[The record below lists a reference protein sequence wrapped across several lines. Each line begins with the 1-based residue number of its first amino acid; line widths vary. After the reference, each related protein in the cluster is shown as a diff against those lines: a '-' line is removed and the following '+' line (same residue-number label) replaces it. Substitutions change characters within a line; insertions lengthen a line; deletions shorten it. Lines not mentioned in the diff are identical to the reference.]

1 MTVGVVGVS
10 GEAQPTTGPGWNRG
24 PSLVSALWRYRWAVL
39 AVTLISALAG
49 FIYTA
54 VRPPVFEAS
63 GRVIVTSPHDR
74 TLFRNERGVPFVE
87 MARYLDTQ
95 ADQMTS
101 PDVLARAAELL
112 DGRFRPRQLQT
123 LVEAESS
130 PTTFAL
136 TVRAR
141 HEEPAT
147 AADVVNAVIQAYQDV
162 EAAQVQAQMEASVA
176 QLAALQ
182 ADIQQRLDALN
193 AEQGSDPGVQGERD
207 RLSNELAELQTR
219 AGQVRVDAA
228 VYGAGIER
236 TEPAIVPEQPASE
249 TPRRMAAFFGLL
261 GFLAALIVAFWRSE
275 RIQVIESPDDA
286 AAVVDAPL
294 VGVLSTRHADTLTA
308 AATVVTAPDSS
319 QAREHQIIASK
330 VALLGGESEP
340 RVVLVTS
347 PEDTPG
353 KSVTALNL
361 ALSAALDHRAVILA
375 DVDAAGRLT
384 GLLGA
389 DDKCGVS
396 DLIARSTD
404 GDVGDC
410 VAAVEEFSAVDG
422 FRFIPVGTAV
432 GSGRGITA
440 TPQLAKL
447 LARLLQETDLIVLD
461 GPPLLRA
468 PTATRLAADTDG
480 VVVMVVDRGTGSE
493 DLRRAAG
500 LIQLAKASFVGYVF
514 DRSRRPRRW
523 WRRRLD
529 PILQGLGLT
538 DEPIRDRA
546 PSGSTAGPRSAEG
559 RPAT

>member
-39 AVTLISALAG
+39 AVTLISAFAG

-74 TLFRNERGVPFVE
+74 TLFRNERGVPFVD

-112 DGRFRPRQLQT
+112 EGRFRPRQLQM

-141 HEEPAT
+141 HEEPST

-162 EAAQVQAQMEASVA
+162 EAAQVQAQLEASVA

-193 AEQGSDPGVQGERD
+193 AEQGDPGVQGERD

-249 TPRRMAAFFGLL
+249 TPRRMAALFGLL

-275 RIQVIESPDDA
+275 RIQVIASPDDA

-294 VGVLSTRHADTLTA
+294 VGVLSTRQADTLTA

-347 PEDTPG
+347 PEDTSG

-410 VAAVEEFSAVDG
+410 VAAVEELSAVDG
-422 FRFIPVGTAV
+422 FRFIPVGTAA
-432 GSGRGITA
+432 GGGARGISG

-480 VVVMVVDRGTGSE
+480 VVVMVVDRGTRSE
-493 DLRRAAG
+493 DLRKAAG

-523 WRRRLD
+523 WPWPRRR
-529 PILQGLGLT
+529 T
-538 DEPIRDRA
+538 
-546 PSGSTAGPRSAEG
+546 RSVEG

>member
-1 MTVGVVGVS
+1 M
-10 GEAQPTTGPGWNRG
+10 
-24 PSLVSALWRYRWAVL
+24 
-39 AVTLISALAG
+39 
-49 FIYTA
+49 
-54 VRPPVFEAS
+54 FEAS

-74 TLFRNERGVPFVE
+74 TLFRNERGVPFVD
-87 MARYLDTQ
+87 MVRYLDTQ
-95 ADQMTS
+95 ADQLTS
-101 PDVLARAAELL
+101 PDVIARAAELL
-112 DGRFRPRQLQT
+112 EGRFQPRQLQT

-162 EAAQVQAQMEASVA
+162 EAAQVQAQTEASVA

-193 AEQGSDPGVQGERD
+193 AEQGSDPGAQAERD

-236 TEPAIVPEQPASE
+236 TEPAVIPEQPASE
-249 TPRRMAAFFGLL
+249 TARRMAALFGLL

-275 RIQVIESPDDA
+275 RTQIIESPDDA
-286 AAVVDAPL
+286 AAAVDAPL
-294 VGVLSTRHADTLTA
+294 VGVLSTRQARTLTA
-308 AATVVTAPDSS
+308 AATVVTAPGSS

-330 VALLGGESEP
+330 VALLGGDSDP

-347 PEDTPG
+347 PEGTPG

-384 GLLGA
+384 HLLGA
-389 DDKCGVS
+389 DDKSGVS
-396 DLIARSTD
+396 DLVARSTD
-404 GDVGDC
+404 GDVADC
-410 VAAVEEFSAVDG
+410 VAAVEELSAVDG
-422 FRFIPVGTAV
+422 FRFIPVGTAADR
-432 GSGRGITA
+432 GGRGITA

-480 VVVMVVDRGTGSE
+480 VVVIVVDRGTRSE
-493 DLRRAAG
+493 DLRKAAG
-500 LIQLAKASFVGYVF
+500 LVQLAKASLVGYVF
-514 DRSRRPRRW
+514 DRSRRPSRW
-523 WRRRLD
+523 LPWRRH
-529 PILQGLGLT
+529 
-538 DEPIRDRA
+538 A
-546 PSGSTAGPRSAEG
+546 RSADG